1 MLHAGPVYIEPS
13 FKFNEFFF
21 NVEWISSIKQ
31 KVTVT
36 VRFLIF
42 FWRVPMVTY
51 LFSVFAVACSPV
63 MEVALGP

>member
-1 MLHAGPVYIEPS
+1 MLDPYILNPVLNS
-13 FKFNEFFF
+13 MSFFF

-63 MEVALGP
+63 MEIALGP